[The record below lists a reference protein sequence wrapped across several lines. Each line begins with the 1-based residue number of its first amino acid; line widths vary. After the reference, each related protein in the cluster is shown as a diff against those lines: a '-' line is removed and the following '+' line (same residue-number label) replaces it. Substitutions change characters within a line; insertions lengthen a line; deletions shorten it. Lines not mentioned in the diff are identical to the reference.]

1 MFIDQHTLKNTIWA
15 HMEQDQAQKK
25 YNISGSTQY
34 KNEISIKEFKKNLRL
49 YTPDIPCTAEHNHRA
64 ITYSSC
70 CHLINFNS
78 SLNNFT
84 VI

>member
-34 KNEISIKEFKKNLRL
+34 KNDTSIKE
-49 YTPDIPCTAEHNHRA
+49 
-64 ITYSSC
+64 
-70 CHLINFNS
+70 
-78 SLNNFT
+78 
-84 VI
+84 